1 MVCVKIQDSDC
12 PRWFS
17 LFFLDLVGLARR
29 GSWTGHIFDME
40 AVSGGD
46 ACAPCPF
53 ATGCGPDARA
63 GTLQDCARGISP
75 GQDWD
80 VFVAWQ
86 KCNFANGDIGLGL
99 HVGHY
104 FALM

>member
-1 MVCVKIQDSDC
+1 M
-12 PRWFS
+12 
-17 LFFLDLVGLARR
+17 GLARR

-46 ACAPCPF
+46 AYAPCPF

-86 KCNFANGDIGLGL
+86 TFSNFANGDIGLGL
-99 HVGHY
+99 HVGQY
-104 FALM
+104 